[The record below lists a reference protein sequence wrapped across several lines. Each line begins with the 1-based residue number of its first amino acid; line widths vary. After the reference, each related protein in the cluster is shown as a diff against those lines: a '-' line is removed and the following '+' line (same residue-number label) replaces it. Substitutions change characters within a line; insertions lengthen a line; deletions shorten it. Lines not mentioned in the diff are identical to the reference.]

1 MQVEVKPYIFKGDV
15 MADLTLQD
23 LLEAGTH
30 FGHQTKRWNPKMQR
44 FILCPRN
51 GIYIVDLNKTLD
63 GLNKFIKCVKAEVQK
78 GGKVLFVGTKKQ
90 IKDSIMEE
98 AIRCNMPYVVE
109 RWLGG
114 MLTNFQTIR
123 QSISRLEKIET
134 MESDGT
140 IEALT
145 KKEVLMLMKRKE
157 KLLFALSGIRK
168 LNRLP
173 SVIFVVDTIKEQIA
187 IAEARRLKIPIG
199 AIVDTNCDPD
209 EIDYPIPGNDD
220 AIKSVQLITKTVA
233 DAILASGVQ
242 VSPEEM
248 EKGGKPEFVAGAS
261 IKLDENLTEIIEDEE
276 IAVTAAVPGTVPVE
290 DPALAKKHRIIR
302 KRIVKFTEDED

>member
-1 MQVEVKPYIFKGDV
+1 MS
-15 MADLTLQD
+15 ALTLQD

-51 GIYIVDLNKTLD
+51 GIYIVDLNKTLG
-63 GLNKFIKCVKAEVQK
+63 GLDKFIQCVKSEVQK

-98 AIRCNMPYVVE
+98 AVRCNMPFVTE

-123 QSISRLEKIET
+123 QSIAKLEKIEH
-134 MESDGT
+134 MEADGT
-140 IEALT
+140 IEALP
-145 KKEVLMLMKRKE
+145 KKEVLMLMKKKE
-157 KLLFALSGIRK
+157 KLLTTLTGIRK
-168 LNRLP
+168 LNRVP
-173 SVIFVVDTIKEQIA
+173 AVMFVVDTIKEQIA

-220 AIKSVQLITKTVA
+220 AIKSVQLITKTIA
-233 DAILASGVQ
+233 DVIIAAGAPAISA
-242 VSPEEM
+242 EEM
-248 EKGGKPEFVAGAS
+248 EKSGKPAAAGAIAAEDDSTEIVDDEELPVLPPVAGA
-261 IKLDENLTEIIEDEE
+261 
-276 IAVTAAVPGTVPVE
+276 PVV
-290 DPALAKKHRIIR
+290 DPAASKKHRVVR
-302 KRIVKFTEDED
+302 KRIVKFSEEE

>member
-1 MQVEVKPYIFKGDV
+1 MST
-15 MADLTLQD
+15 LTLQD

-63 GLNKFIKCVKAEVQK
+63 GLNKFIKCVKTEVQK

-90 IKDSIMEE
+90 IKDCMVEE
-98 AIRCNMPYVVE
+98 AKRCGMPYVVE

-123 QSISRLEKIET
+123 QSISKLEKIET

-140 IEALT
+140 IEALP
-145 KKEVLMLMKRKE
+145 KKEVLMLMKKKE
-157 KLLFALSGIRK
+157 KLLTTLSGIRHV
-168 LNRLP
+168 NRLP

-199 AIVDTNCDPD
+199 AIVDTNCNPD

-220 AIKSVQLITKTVA
+220 AIKSVQLIAKTVA
-233 DAILASGVQ
+233 DAILAVGAQATADELAKSGKTEAGRDASLVKEDFIDNL
-242 VSPEEM
+242 EE
-248 EKGGKPEFVAGAS
+248 EEIIIPPAVAG
-261 IKLDENLTEIIEDEE
+261 E
-276 IAVTAAVPGTVPVE
+276 VTGE
-290 DPALAKKHRIIR
+290 DPAAAKKHRIVR

>member
-1 MQVEVKPYIFKGDV
+1 MS
-15 MADLTLQD
+15 DLTLQD

-51 GIYIVDLNKTLD
+51 GIYIVDLNKTLV
-63 GLNKFIKCVKAEVQK
+63 GLNKFIQCVKSEVQK

-90 IKDSIMEE
+90 IKDCIMEE

-123 QSISRLEKIET
+123 QSIARLEKIEA

-168 LNRLP
+168 LNRIP

-209 EIDYPIPGNDD
+209 EIDFPIPGNDD
-220 AIKSVQLITKTVA
+220 AIKSVQLITKTIA
-233 DAILASGVQ
+233 DAILASGAAQ
-242 VSPEEM
+242 VSSEEM
-248 EKGGKPEFVAGAS
+248 EKAGKPEFASGGLRIDDGTTELADDEEVVPTPVATGVAG
-261 IKLDENLTEIIEDEE
+261 
-276 IAVTAAVPGTVPVE
+276 VPD
-290 DPALAKKHRIIR
+290 DPALAKKHRVVR

>member
-1 MQVEVKPYIFKGDV
+1 MS
-15 MADLTLQD
+15 ALTLQD

-51 GIYIVDLNKTLD
+51 GIYIVDLNKTLS
-63 GLNKFIKCVKAEVQK
+63 GLDKFIQRVKSEVQK

-90 IKDSIMEE
+90 IKDCIMEE
-98 AIRCNMPYVVE
+98 AVRCNMPYVTE

-123 QSISRLEKIET
+123 QSISKLEKIET

-140 IEALT
+140 IEALP
-145 KKEVLMLMKRKE
+145 KKEVLMLMKKKE
-157 KLLFALSGIRK
+157 KLVMTLTGIRHV
-168 LNRLP
+168 NRLP
-173 SVIFVVDTIKEQIA
+173 AVIFVVDTIKEQIA

-199 AIVDTNCDPD
+199 AIVDTNCNPD

-220 AIKSVQLITKTVA
+220 AIKSVQLITKTIA
-233 DAILASGVQ
+233 DVVLSCGPAMSA
-242 VSPEEM
+242 EEI
-248 EKGGKPEFVAGAS
+248 EKAGKPNAGHVAVAPDDM
-261 IKLDENLTEIIEDEE
+261 IKLADDDELP
-276 IAVTAAVPGTVPVE
+276 VLPPVPGVTT
-290 DPALAKKHRIIR
+290 DDAAK
-302 KRIVKFTEDED
+302 

>member
-1 MQVEVKPYIFKGDV
+1 MS
-15 MADLTLQD
+15 ALTLQD

-51 GIYIVDLNKTLD
+51 GIYIIDLNKTLN
-63 GLNKFIKCVKAEVQK
+63 GLDKYINCVKAEVK
-78 GGKVLFVGTKKQ
+78 NGGRVLFVGTKKQ
-90 IKDSIMEE
+90 IKDCIREE
-98 AIRCNMPYVVE
+98 ATRCNMPYVTE

-123 QSISRLEKIET
+123 QSVGKLDKIESMEKDGT
-134 MESDGT
+134 ME
-140 IEALT
+140 ALP
-145 KKEVLMLMKRKE
+145 KKEVQAHMKHKE
-157 KLLFALSGIRK
+157 KLLTVLSGMRSMIK
-168 LNRLP
+168 LPR
-173 SVIFVVDTIKEQIA
+173 VVFVVDTIKEQIA

-233 DAILASGVQ
+233 DAIIEAGGAALAA
-242 VSPEEM
+242 EL
-248 EKGGKPEFVAGAS
+248 EKAGEKPHAIPA
-261 IKLDENLTEIIEDEE
+261 DETEE
-276 IAVTAAVPGTVPVE
+276 IVDLLEAPEVAESLKGDEVVDGKLVP
-290 DPALAKKHRIIR
+290 KKHRVVR
-302 KRIVKFTEDED
+302 KKITKFIEEE

>member
-1 MQVEVKPYIFKGDV
+1 
-15 MADLTLQD
+15 MATVTLQD

-63 GLNKFIKCVKAEVQK
+63 GLNKFIQRIRVEVQK

-90 IKDSIMEE
+90 IKDCMVEE
-98 AIRCNMPYVVE
+98 ANRCGMPYVVE

-123 QSISRLEKIET
+123 QSISKLEKIEA

-140 IEALT
+140 IEALP

-157 KLLFALSGIRK
+157 KLLTTLSGIRK

-199 AIVDTNCDPD
+199 AIVDTNCNPD

-220 AIKSVQLITKTVA
+220 AIKSVQLIAKTVA
-233 DAILASGVQ
+233 DAILESNSQG
-242 VSPEEM
+242 SPEGL
-248 EKGGKPEFVAGAS
+248 EKVGKPETVHTTP
-261 IKLDENLTEIIEDEE
+261 KTKEEIIDIIEEEDAP
-276 IAVTAAVPGTVPVE
+276 IIPVVEGEATGE
-290 DPALAKKHRIIR
+290 DGKKHRVVR

>member
-1 MQVEVKPYIFKGDV
+1 MS
-15 MADLTLQD
+15 ALTLQD

-63 GLNKFIKCVKAEVQK
+63 GLDKFIQQVKNEVQK

-90 IKDSIMEE
+90 IKDCIMEE
-98 AIRCNMPYVVE
+98 AMRCNMPYVTE

-123 QSISRLEKIET
+123 QSIAKLEKIET

-140 IEALT
+140 IEALP
-145 KKEVLMLMKRKE
+145 KKEVLMLMKKKE
-157 KLLFALSGIRK
+157 KLVTTLTGIRK

-173 SVIFVVDTIKEQIA
+173 AVIFVVDTIKEQIA

-199 AIVDTNCDPD
+199 AIVDTNCNPD

-220 AIKSVQLITKTVA
+220 ALKSVQLITKTVA
-233 DAILASGVQ
+233 DAVLASGA
-242 VSPEEM
+242 PLIAEDI
-248 EKGGKPEFVAGAS
+248 EK
-261 IKLDENLTEIIEDEE
+261 IKKMKTTRAESVGDDITEIVEDEE
-276 IAVTAAVPGTVPVE
+276 APVLPPVAGIVPEDLTV
-290 DPALAKKHRIIR
+290 KKHRVVR
-302 KRIVKFTEDED
+302 KRIVKFTEEE

>member
-1 MQVEVKPYIFKGDV
+1 MS
-15 MADLTLQD
+15 ALTLQD

-51 GIYIVDLNKTLD
+51 GIYIVDLNKTLS
-63 GLNKFIKCVKAEVQK
+63 GLDKFIQRVKSEVQK

-98 AIRCNMPYVVE
+98 AVRCNMPYVTE

-123 QSISRLEKIET
+123 QSIAKLEKIEA

-140 IEALT
+140 IEALP
-145 KKEVLMLMKRKE
+145 KKEVLMLMKKKE
-157 KLLFALSGIRK
+157 KLVMTLTGIRK
-168 LNRLP
+168 VNRLP
-173 SVIFVVDTIKEQIA
+173 AVVFVVDTIKEQIA

-199 AIVDTNCDPD
+199 AIVDTNCNPD

-220 AIKSVQLITKTVA
+220 AIKSVQLITKTIA
-233 DAILASGVQ
+233 DVVISCSAA
-242 VSPEEM
+242 PTAEEI
-248 EKGGKPEFVAGAS
+248 EKSGKPEAGRVVLAA
-261 IKLDENLTEIIEDEE
+261 DEMTELADDDETP
-276 IAVTAAVPGTVPVE
+276 ALPPVPGVVPE
-290 DPALAKKHRIIR
+290 DASKKHRVVR
-302 KRIVKFTEDED
+302 KRIVKFTEEE